1 MGWGKADPAK
11 LRELQ
16 SNLRKLSALL
26 QAEKIKE
33 IDKLQRVVEVFD
45 QKTQDKIL
53 REARGR

>member
-1 MGWGKADPAK
+1 MGWGKTNPVK
-11 LRELQ
+11 LLELQ

-45 QKTQDKIL
+45 QKTQDEIL

>member
-45 QKTQDKIL
+45 QKTQDEIL